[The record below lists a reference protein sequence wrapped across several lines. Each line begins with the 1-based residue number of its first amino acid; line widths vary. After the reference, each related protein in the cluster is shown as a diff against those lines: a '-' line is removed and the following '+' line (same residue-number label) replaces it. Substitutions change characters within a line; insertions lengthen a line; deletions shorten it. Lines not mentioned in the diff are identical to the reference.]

1 MAVNLIKSDH
11 KVVVFDVIA
20 DCIQPVAAEGAQ
32 VGLIKKMLLQYY
44 YTKLL

>member
-20 DCIQPVAAEGAQ
+20 DCIQAVAAEGAQ
-32 VGLIKKMLLQYY
+32 VKKMLLQYY